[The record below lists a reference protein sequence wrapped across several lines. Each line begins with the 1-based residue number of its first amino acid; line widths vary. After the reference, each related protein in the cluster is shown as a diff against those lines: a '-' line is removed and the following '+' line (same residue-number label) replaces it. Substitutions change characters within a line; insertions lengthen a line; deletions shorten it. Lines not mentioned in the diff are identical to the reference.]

1 MGRGMTSIRML
12 SFLTRAILIAAYFDP
27 CAHLL
32 DAKYSRNPYN
42 GPKSDFDK
50 GELGTTGNALSLRP
64 RG

>member
-1 MGRGMTSIRML
+1 MTSARIV
-12 SFLTRAILIAAYFDP
+12 SFSNARIPNRCYSDP
-27 CAHLL
+27 CGHLL
-32 DAKYSRNPYN
+32 DAECSGNLYN